1 MSEVVSRQV
10 LQEVELSLQGMT
22 CAACAARIEKQLNE
36 LDGVEAA
43 VNYATETATVV
54 FAAKVSSSELISA
67 VEAIGYAADI
77 RTAESLDE
85 SLDDKLARLW
95 VRLIVCVALSI
106 PVVLISMISALQFDQ
121 WQWVAG
127 GISLPVVTWGAW
139 PFHRAALTNMRHGA
153 ASMDTLISIGVTAA
167 TAWSVW
173 ALVWGD
179 AGDSEMVGMA
189 AMSQCIEPC
198 VF

>member
-1 MSEVVSRQV
+1 MSEVVSRQA

-95 VRLIVCVALSI
+95 VR
-106 PVVLISMISALQFDQ
+106 P
-121 WQWVAG
+121 
-127 GISLPVVTWGAW
+127 
-139 PFHRAALTNMRHGA
+139 RH
-153 ASMDTLISIGVTAA
+153 ASGTLII
-167 TAWSVW
+167 
-173 ALVWGD
+173 
-179 AGDSEMVGMA
+179 
-189 AMSQCIEPC
+189 P
-198 VF
+198 